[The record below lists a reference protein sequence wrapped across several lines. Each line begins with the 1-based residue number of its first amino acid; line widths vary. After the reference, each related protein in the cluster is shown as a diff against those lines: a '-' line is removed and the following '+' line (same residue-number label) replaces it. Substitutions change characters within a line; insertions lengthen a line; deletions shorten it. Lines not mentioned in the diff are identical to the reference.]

1 MNRERWIF
9 LLIIII
15 LIGLQA
21 LYRCYLLPRAHYQN
35 AVARGTYIA
44 YAEYLQQYPRW
55 SKRFAVAEVL
65 EEKWDSIHGNLQKS
79 AAVQSSIVLQEVVA
93 VLDKRQ
99 EKRIAI
105 SAIPDHRIMDYEDF
119 PEEQKVIL
127 DEVYQ
132 EISQLD
138 STNYPLPSE
147 SPPSSMHRFLE
158 REGNGLFEELAAAAL
173 ADKLNA
179 IAQDSFLQVD
189 ILSDGDPD
197 GADLHIAYGVDN
209 DYEMGIPGILLYCEL
224 HEEHE
229 GHPPDE
235 AFLGYVLDFQV
246 KGSFT
251 INSKTV
257 PFVYQPTG
265 RAPNI
270 QSIDEGYQ
278 YLYQS
283 LRDTIRAHL

>member
-1 MNRERWIF
+1 ME
-9 LLIIII
+9 
-15 LIGLQA
+15 
-21 LYRCYLLPRAHYQN
+21 
-35 AVARGTYIA
+35 RGTYIV
-44 YAEYLQQYPRW
+44 YAEYLQKHPRLGE
-55 SKRFAVAEVL
+55 RFAVAEVL
-65 EEKWDSIHGNLQKS
+65 EEKWDSIHSNLQQS
-79 AAVQSSIVLQEVVA
+79 TAVQSSILLQEVVA
-93 VLDKRQ
+93 VLNKRQ
-99 EKRIAI
+99 VKRITI
-105 SAIPDHRIMDYEDF
+105 SAIPEHRIMDYEDF

-127 DEVYQ
+127 DEVCR
-132 EISQLD
+132 EVNQLD

-147 SPPSSMHRFLE
+147 SPPPSMYRFLE
-158 REGNGLFEELAAAAL
+158 REGSGLFEELAAAAL

-197 GADLHIAYGVDN
+197 EADLHIAYAVDN

-229 GHPPDE
+229 GNPPDE
-235 AFLGYVLDFQV
+235 AFLGYVLDFQIE
-246 KGSFT
+246 GTFT
-251 INSKTV
+251 INSQTV

-270 QSIDEGYQ
+270 HSIDEGYR

-283 LRDTIRAHL
+283 LRDTIKTHL